1 VRQDRELER
10 EVEGLLAGPLPEVE
24 VVLAER
30 PSPGLVRVYI
40 DRPGA
45 GVDLDLCER
54 VSKMLSPLRERYAL
68 EVSSPGLERPLTRPA
83 HFQRVIGQRVAV
95 RTVEPISGRRSFTG
109 ELSAADERAIEL
121 ELEGESYR
129 IPYGAIRRS
138 NLVLE
143 HAGGRR

>member
-1 VRQDRELER
+1 MKQDRELER

-30 PSPGLVRVYI
+30 PSPRLVRVYI
-40 DRPGA
+40 DRSGA
-45 GVDLDLCER
+45 AVDLDLCER
-54 VSKMLSPLRERYAL
+54 VSKLLSPLRDRYAL
-68 EVSSPGLERPLTRPA
+68 EVSSPGLERPLTRPV

-95 RTVEPISGRRSFTG
+95 RTFEPIAGRRSFTG
-109 ELSAADERAIEL
+109 ELSAADEREIEL